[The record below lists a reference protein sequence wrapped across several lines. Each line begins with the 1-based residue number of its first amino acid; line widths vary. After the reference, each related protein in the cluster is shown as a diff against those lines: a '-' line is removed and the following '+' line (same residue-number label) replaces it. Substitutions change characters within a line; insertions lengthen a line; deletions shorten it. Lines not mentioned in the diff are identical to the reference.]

1 MRVTQR
7 MMVGN
12 AVQHM
17 DENLQRLYALSEQVA
32 SGKQFQRVSDHPS
45 QAAAALSLRSSLE
58 ASKAYLNSA
67 HMAKDWMAGTE
78 LALKQTEEIATRAYE
93 LASRGVSD
101 TSGAEERQ
109 GLAEELNEMIHQI
122 IGQAN
127 ANHAGSYLFAGF
139 HTNEAP
145 FSGHDGVDDGSG
157 GEITDGRFDRLEYR
171 GLVVD
176 PNALPPAE
184 YIQRTINP
192 GHTIVQNIDGPSVF
206 APLVEA
212 VAKARDALLQND
224 SEAIQDTLAGLE
236 SARNIVSEARLTN
249 GARQRQIGLVG
260 ERIEK
265 AQLEL
270 KSLLTEKESVNMAEA
285 ISNLRQQE
293 TIYQAVLEV
302 GQRAIS
308 TMSLFEMLR

>member
-12 AVQHM
+12 AVRHM
-17 DENLQRLYALSEQVA
+17 DENLQRLYALSEQAA
-32 SGKQFQRVSDHPS
+32 SQKQFQRISDHPS

-67 HMAKDWMAGTE
+67 QMAGDWMAGTE
-78 LALKQTEEIATRAYE
+78 LALKQTEEIAIKAYE
-93 LASRGVSD
+93 RVSRGISD
-101 TSGAEERQ
+101 TYGAEERS
-109 GLAEELNEMIHQI
+109 GLAEELNEMINQI

-139 HTNEAP
+139 RTNEAP
-145 FSGHDGVDDGSG
+145 FSGHDGVDDGMG
-157 GEITDGRFDRLEYR
+157 GEITDGKIDRLVYR
-171 GLVVD
+171 GAVVD
-176 PNALPPAE
+176 LNALPPAE
-184 YIQRTINP
+184 YIQRAINP

-224 SEAIQDTLAGLE
+224 SVAIEASLADLE
-236 SARNIVSEARLTN
+236 KARNIVSEARVTN
-249 GARQRQIGLVG
+249 GARQNQVQSIE

-265 AQLEL
+265 AQIEL
-270 KSLLTEKESVNMAEA
+270 KSLLTQKEGANMAET
-285 ISNLRQQE
+285 ISNLRHQE
-293 TIYQAVLEV
+293 TVYQAVLEV